1 MARGRPSRATVYA
14 RLSAAI
20 AELHDR
26 LGGLPT
32 PDEAA
37 GIWSDIWHQE
47 AHHSTALE
55 GNTLV
60 LREVEQLLDR
70 GRAVG
75 AKPLREY
82 MEVRGYADAAKWVYA
97 QARNPG
103 DWHDG
108 GLISVQEIRHVH
120 HMTMSPVWAVDP
132 HRDAAEHEG
141 PGQFRSHDIRPFS
154 AGMTPPTW
162 PLVPS
167 MLTGWVDEVRAST
180 DRLGAAE
187 PLPETLARWHAGFER
202 IHPFLDG
209 NGRTGRLLLNLM
221 LVRLG
226 YPPVVIL
233 KRQREDYVRGLQ
245 RADSGENGPL
255 GEILARAMYETLN
268 RFIVPTMAGTAQ
280 LVTLVALSDEEFSV
294 AALSQAAQRGR
305 PDAIPRSDGIW
316 RSSRQAVDA
325 YRAIR
330 MRRRPAPE

>member
-1 MARGRPSRATVYA
+1 
-14 RLSAAI
+14 
-20 AELHDR
+20 
-26 LGGLPT
+26 
-32 PDEAA
+32 
-37 GIWSDIWHQE
+37 
-47 AHHSTALE
+47 
-55 GNTLV
+55 
-60 LREVEQLLDR
+60 
-70 GRAVG
+70 
-75 AKPLREY
+75 
-82 MEVRGYADAAKWVYA
+82 
-97 QARNPG
+97 
-103 DWHDG
+103 
-108 GLISVQEIRHVH
+108 
-120 HMTMSPVWAVDP
+120 MTMSPVWAVDP
-132 HRDAAEHEG
+132 HRDAAEDEG
-141 PGQFRSHDIRPFS
+141 PGQFRSHDLRPFS

-268 RFIVPTMAGTAQ
+268 RFIVPTVAGTAS
-280 LVTLVALSDEEFSV
+280 LS
-294 AALSQAAQRGR
+294 
-305 PDAIPRSDGIW
+305 RS
-316 RSSRQAVDA
+316 
-325 YRAIR
+325 
-330 MRRRPAPE
+330 